1 MNNKFNNWV
10 TILITGIVGVIFIVW
25 YKEADLFSW
34 FVRALGVC
42 LVLPGIYVLI
52 QSFGDMQSQKA
63 KEISITETEVES
75 VSGKKT
81 DIITRRRSAS
91 VSLIVVS
98 ICTILLGLWM
108 LIAPGFFVGL
118 LAYLFAAALIL
129 YGIYQF
135 VVVGYF
141 ARPAVLPWQFYIVPS
156 LFIIAGLVILVT
168 PVHTI
173 NATVTLITGILLV
186 LSAINGIVQNRTLH
200 SMNKKM
206 LRQTESQHKEIRQEN
221 D

>member
-25 YKEADLFSW
+25 YKEAELLSW
-34 FVRALGVC
+34 FVRALGIC
-42 LVLPGIYVLI
+42 LILPGIYVLI
-52 QSFGDMQSQKA
+52 QSVGDMQSQKT

-75 VSGKKT
+75 ASGKKT

-91 VSLIVVS
+91 ISLIVVS

-108 LIAPGFFVGL
+108 LFFPNFFVGL
-118 LAYLFAAALIL
+118 MAYLFAAALIL

-156 LFIIAGLVILVT
+156 LFIIAGLVIFVT

-186 LSAINGIVQNRTLH
+186 LSSINGIAQNMTIR
-200 SMNKKM
+200 SINKKM
-206 LRQTESQHKEIRQEN
+206 RQQAESARKEISQN
-221 D
+221 NI

>member
-25 YKEADLFSW
+25 YKEADLLSW
-34 FVRALGVC
+34 FVRALGIC
-42 LVLPGIYVLI
+42 LVLPGIYVLV
-52 QSFGDMQSQKA
+52 QSVGDMQSQKT
-63 KEISITETEVES
+63 KEVSITETEVES
-75 VSGKKT
+75 ASGKKT

-91 VSLIVVS
+91 ISLIVVS
-98 ICTILLGLWM
+98 TCTILLGLWM
-108 LIAPGFFVGL
+108 LIYPEFFVGL
-118 LAYLFAAALIL
+118 IAYLFAAALIL

-141 ARPAVLPWQFYIVPS
+141 ARPAVLPWQFYIIPS
-156 LFIIAGLVILVT
+156 LFIIAGLVIFVT

-186 LSAINGIVQNRTLH
+186 LSAINGIAQNVTLR

-206 LRQTESQHKEIRQEN
+206 RRQAESSRKEISQDN
-221 D
+221 I